1 MGAMRGLPALR
12 ALHAYQKLGYSAS
25 IRRAQAH
32 TASSGARTN
41 LDGPEQMPKQRQRQ
55 PSFPAQDR
63 SFPRGSAQLSTNDA
77 QPQGK
82 ELPAEADGR
91 PAITRKMS
99 RTKSAMARS
108 LNRVAACS
116 AGHS

>member
-41 LDGPEQMPKQRQRQ
+41 LDGPEQMPKTTALAAVI
-55 PSFPAQDR
+55 PCSGSF
-63 SFPRGSAQLSTNDA
+63 FP
-77 QPQGK
+77 
-82 ELPAEADGR
+82 
-91 PAITRKMS
+91 TRL
-99 RTKSAMARS
+99 RAALDERRAAAGEGIAR
-108 LNRVAACS
+108 
-116 AGHS
+116 